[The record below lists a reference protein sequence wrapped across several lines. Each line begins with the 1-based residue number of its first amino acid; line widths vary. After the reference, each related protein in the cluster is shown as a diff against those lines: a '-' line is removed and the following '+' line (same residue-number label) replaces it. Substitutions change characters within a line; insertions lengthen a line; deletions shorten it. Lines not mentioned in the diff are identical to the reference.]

1 MEDEYQE
8 QLDDYEDSQETSQDL
23 QDSQLESYES
33 YPQGVRPREDQYTWF
48 WKIVKLQ
55 DSTKVANVEDR
66 EIGQAPLTI
75 RGIKRVA
82 LVAEQ
87 LGNNK
92 LAEYFNKEAE
102 IILATSMS
110 RKGWLV
116 EQSISQKK
124 STTRARV
131 RQGGGDGWKI
141 YQKKKTNNDDP
152 IQ

>member
-1 MEDEYQE
+1 MEDEYQD
-8 QLDDYEDSQETSQDL
+8 QLDDYEDSQEASQDL

-33 YPQGVRPREDQYTWF
+33 YPQGAKPREDQYTWF
-48 WKIVKLQ
+48 WKIVKLG
-55 DSTKVANVEDR
+55 DSTKVANVEDK
-66 EIGQAPLTI
+66 EIGPAPLTI

-87 LGNNK
+87 LGNSK

-110 RKGWLV
+110 RRGWLV

-131 RQGGGDGWKI
+131 RQGGGQGWKI
-141 YQKKKTNNDDP
+141 YQKKDKRGEDP